1 MNKHT
6 QGDWK
11 IHEFI
16 SDNIHRINSHGICI
30 CDVYN
35 SGNDDFAIANAH
47 LISAAPD
54 MLEALTQVLH
64 DLDCM
69 GKISD
74 SAEIKSRAAIAKATG
89 D

>member
-11 IHEFI
+11 LEKTMIGTVVVSHGYVVSEIVGI
-16 SDNIHRINSHGICI
+16 SDA
-30 CDVYN
+30 DY
-35 SGNDDFAIANAH
+35 ANAH
-47 LISAAPD
+47 LIAAAPD